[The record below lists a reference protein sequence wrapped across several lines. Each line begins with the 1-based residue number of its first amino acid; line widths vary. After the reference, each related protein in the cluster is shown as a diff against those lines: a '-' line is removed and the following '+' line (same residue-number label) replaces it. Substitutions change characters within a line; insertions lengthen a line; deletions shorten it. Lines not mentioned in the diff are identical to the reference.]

1 MVKVVNPV
9 VKISLSNAG
18 GAGSIPGQGTKVPH
32 APGSKKKKNI
42 KKKNR
47 SNTVA
52 NSIKT

>member
-1 MVKVVNPV
+1 MVNPV

-32 APGSKKKKNI
+32 APGSKKQNI

>member
-1 MVKVVNPV
+1 MVNPV

-32 APGSKKKKNI
+32 APGSKKQNI
-42 KKKNR
+42 KKKKNR